1 MTSRI
6 LKTGF
11 TAAPK
16 TPKPAP
22 PPPPKRRSS
31 LPWVL
36 GIIVV
41 LAVAIVIL
49 QKSGTLERFFPGGTP
64 ASTDLETK

>member
-16 TPKPAP
+16 ASKPA
-22 PPPPKRRSS
+22 PPPPKRRSP

-36 GIIVV
+36 GLIVV
-41 LAVAIVIL
+41 LAVAFVIL
-49 QKSGTLERFFPGGTP
+49 QKSGTLERFFPGEPP
-64 ASTDLETK
+64 ASSGQEAK